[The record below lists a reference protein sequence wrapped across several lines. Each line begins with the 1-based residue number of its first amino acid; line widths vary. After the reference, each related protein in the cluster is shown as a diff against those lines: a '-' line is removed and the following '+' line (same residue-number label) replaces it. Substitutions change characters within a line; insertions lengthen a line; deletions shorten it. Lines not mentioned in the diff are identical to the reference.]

1 MSRAESLPSPSC
13 THDLGPGTTVCL
25 RCRQEQRDAARANQQ
40 KLIAMAGVAA
50 MGLLG
55 VYVLG
60 AGAVNG
66 WRAARPDSTKAV
78 VPARASVVASSVSI
92 NHDVRLQGEPAPVSP
107 TATLASLPAA
117 DASPAPSA
125 APSPSA
131 AGGTTTS
138 SATTAG
144 AGSPGPTSP
153 LALIVREGETRI
165 AGDLIAQRSSDSV
178 FVDFDTPEARTRRRD
193 KFDALVRRT
202 LPLLYGAAVDSV
214 LRTIPAG
221 GIVGDADLLTELPQR
236 GVHLR
241 VAQGWTLDLWPQT
254 RPGQDG
260 PLVVAYTARVTRDG
274 ALR

>member
-1 MSRAESLPSPSC
+1 MSPAESLPSPSC

-25 RCRQEQRDAARANQQ
+25 RCRQERRDAARANQQ

-66 WRAARPDSTKAV
+66 WRAARSDSTTAV

-92 NHDVRLQGEPAPVSP
+92 NHDVRLQGEPTPVSP
-107 TATLASLPAA
+107 TASLASLPAG

-125 APSPSA
+125 APSPTA

-138 SATTAG
+138 PAAAAPS
-144 AGSPGPTSP
+144 GPTSP